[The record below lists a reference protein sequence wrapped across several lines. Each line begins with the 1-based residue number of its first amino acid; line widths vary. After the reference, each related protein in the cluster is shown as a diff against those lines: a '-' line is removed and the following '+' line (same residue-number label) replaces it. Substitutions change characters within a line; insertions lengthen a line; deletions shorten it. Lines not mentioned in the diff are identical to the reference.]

1 MVLRETTFL
10 VGGVLMIGLGVA
22 LAAGLFW
29 AGAGLEYLE
38 AWLAAG
44 LAMGFGAFFIRVGR
58 EAAEDRRDT
67 LRRLETEGDPSNR
80 GSLP

>member
-29 AGAGLEYLE
+29 AGAGLEYFE

-44 LAMGFGAFFIRVGR
+44 LAAGFGAFFIRVGR
-58 EAAEDRRDT
+58 EAAEDRRDI
-67 LRRLETEGDPSNR
+67 LRRLETEGDPSDR
-80 GSLP
+80 GSLR